1 MPADSGFYVQP
12 LGMSYKGNNMITC
25 LVVNPDR
32 KIFNPYAAGGLF
44 GQYKMMQKKIKK
56 KLEPWQT
63 GTHPRVLSDSF
74 PMNTNMIGFGCTLDE
89 SSLSTGR
96 VNDGKTKTVTR
107 QYKM

>member
-44 GQYKMMQKKIKK
+44 GQYKMMRKKRM
-56 KLEPWQT
+56 T
-63 GTHPRVLSDSF
+63 GTLADGYSS
-74 PMNTNMIGFGCTLDE
+74 E
-89 SSLSTGR
+89 STQR
-96 VNDGKTKTVTR
+96 
-107 QYKM
+107 